1 MVVFRLADRGLP
13 AMDHL
18 GWAALVGTGVALV
31 VLLWDGSA
39 RFVLAGLY
47 ALGPAAI
54 AMIWHARGFSPRETV
69 WAAATELPLFLLAAA
84 AAGWLLPRV
93 RRAWGVLRI
102 PEGPGRWPI
111 RWFAY
116 SQAALAGV
124 GAALTVWISIDFGFD
139 NTGQEIGQLD
149 FFSGRLAG
157 ISAALLILLAMIVM
171 AGHAK
176 GLSRNQLPSPRLRGE
191 GLGVRGQW
199 HFAGFAAG
207 LLLQCAIG
215 WSLLDPLVAAPWLH
229 RSVTLLVAATLITL
243 LSSSGLSRILPS
255 ATGWCASGR
264 RIAPWFAGLGL
275 LALVTVLVREA
286 TLFDYAGGVPL
297 SLAETLIVG
306 AALVGLGTACLSAA
320 IVPGLDRLGLSERGR
335 TVYVYAAELLAVLL
349 FVHFWLTMP
358 ELFQWDII
366 RDWWMLI
373 VMGVAF
379 AGAALS
385 EVFHRRRM
393 PVLSEPLEWTAFGLP
408 VLPAIG
414 FWFVPERFGMLGIAG
429 RSPAAWLLV
438 GVFYAVSAVI
448 GRPAGRA
455 IPSGLAAL
463 ALNMGLW
470 VFWSQQG
477 IGIFDHPQ
485 LWLIPVGLCVL
496 VAEYLNHDRLTLA
509 QSGTIRY
516 LALGLVYVSS
526 TVDML
531 HAGIGNSVWLPLAL
545 MFLCVAGV
553 LLGILLRIQ
562 SFLILGITFLFVLIG
577 TMVEYAAFDLDQ
589 IWVLWACGLAT
600 ATAIIALF
608 AVFEKRRN
616 DVLRAAEKFKTWER

>member
-1 MVVFRLADRGLP
+1 M
-13 AMDHL
+13 
-18 GWAALVGTGVALV
+18 
-31 VLLWDGSA
+31 
-39 RFVLAGLY
+39 
-47 ALGPAAI
+47 
-54 AMIWHARGFSPRETV
+54 
-69 WAAATELPLFLLAAA
+69 
-84 AAGWLLPRV
+84 
-93 RRAWGVLRI
+93 
-102 PEGPGRWPI
+102 
-111 RWFAY
+111 
-116 SQAALAGV
+116 
-124 GAALTVWISIDFGFD
+124 
-139 NTGQEIGQLD
+139 
-149 FFSGRLAG
+149 
-157 ISAALLILLAMIVM
+157 
-171 AGHAK
+171 
-176 GLSRNQLPSPRLRGE
+176 
-191 GLGVRGQW
+191 
-199 HFAGFAAG
+199 
-207 LLLQCAIG
+207 
-215 WSLLDPLVAAPWLH
+215 
-229 RSVTLLVAATLITL
+229 TLLVAATLITL

-264 RIAPWFAGLGL
+264 RIAPGFAGLAL
-275 LALVTVLVREA
+275 LALVAVLAQESM
-286 TLFDYAGGVPL
+286 LYDHPGGVPL

-306 AALVGLGTACLSAA
+306 AALVGLVAACLSAA

-477 IGIFDHPQ
+477 IGILDHPQ

-496 VAEYLNHDRLTLA
+496 VAEYLNHDRLTPA

-516 LALGLVYVSS
+516 LALGLIYVSS

-553 LLGILLRIQ
+553 LTGILLRIQ